1 MINMN
6 EYIAEQI
13 DKGVSLSDMVKE
25 LEKVYHDENVKKQKQ
40 EKHIAEI
47 NASLERAAVATADY
61 FNTVTGSAEFKP
73 EMFEIMLKEL
83 SASAQNM
90 VNVRTKTRAKEKE
103 SAAAVTRGVMNPRV
117 EIIHNEVEDKDA
129 EDTLMQFLFDMG
141 LIKHV
146 D

>member
-13 DKGVSLSDMVKE
+13 DRGVSLSDMVKE
-25 LEKVYHDENVKKQKQ
+25 LEKVYHNENVKKQKQ

-47 NASLERAAVATADY
+47 NASLERAAAATADY
-61 FNTVTGSAEFKP
+61 FNTITESTEFDA
-73 EMFEIMLKEL
+73 EMFKEMLTEL
-83 SASAQNM
+83 ANSAQ
-90 VNVRTKTRAKEKE
+90 VFAKAKTKAKEVKN
-103 SAAAVTRGVMNPRV
+103 AAAQTRGVMNPSV
-117 EIIHNEVEDKDA
+117 EIVHNRVEDKDA

>member
-25 LEKVYHDENVKKQKQ
+25 LEKIYHNENVKKQKQ

-83 SASAQNM
+83 STSAQNM
-90 VNVRTKTRAKEKE
+90 VNVRTKAKEKE
-103 SAAAVTRGVMNPRV
+103 SAAAVTRGIMNPRV

>member
-25 LEKVYHDENVKKQKQ
+25 LEKIYHNENVKKQKQ

-103 SAAAVTRGVMNPRV
+103 NAAAQTRGVMNPRV

>member
-25 LEKVYHDENVKKQKQ
+25 LEKIYHNENVKKQKQ

-90 VNVRTKTRAKEKE
+90 INVRTKAKEKE
-103 SAAAVTRGVMNPRV
+103 SAAAVTRGIMNPRV
-117 EIIHNEVEDKDA
+117 EIIHNVVEDKDA
-129 EDTLMQFLFDMG
+129 VDTLMQFLFDMG

>member
-25 LEKVYHDENVKKQKQ
+25 LEKVYHNENVKKQKQ

-73 EMFEIMLKEL
+73 EMFEIMWKEL

-90 VNVRTKTRAKEKE
+90 VNVRTKAKEMKD
-103 SAAAVTRGVMNPRV
+103 AAAVTRGVMNPRV